1 MARLAE
7 GRRVLGF
14 PACHGNAGGSQPT
27 FAGLGSCPLR
37 LIRFLR
43 VRRRGTAGY
52 EHQIPRPPLRRR
64 CAGCSRCGDAAC
76 RGRGARSPLRHGR
89 LYFVGK
95 FEDSRVNT
103 TLNFGA
109 SPDGS
114 PALFEANVNCGA
126 RAGDR
131 HSRIFPSICL
141 AKLTGTTS
149 PSNLPFLGRP
159 SIISMQP
166 AAAQR
171 RTAHRGAQAEL
182 RIVAAATDFGQR
194 DTTIRPFDC
203 RWSLQYLI
211 GHAP

>member
-7 GRRVLGF
+7 GRRFGF
-14 PACHGNAGGSQPT
+14 SGARFPGLPRECGRFSTDIRRSRQLPSPVDTFLAC
-27 FAGLGSCPLR
+27 F
-37 LIRFLR
+37 
-43 VRRRGTAGY
+43 VRGERRGMSIKSRA
-52 EHQIPRPPLRRR
+52 PLRRR

-76 RGRGARSPLRHGR
+76 RGRRARSPLRHGR

-171 RTAHRGAQAEL
+171 RTADRGAQAEL
-182 RIVAAATDFGQR
+182 RTVAAATDFGQR
-194 DTTIRPFDC
+194 DT
-203 RWSLQYLI
+203 SY
-211 GHAP
+211 